1 MSQHPNDS
9 NPDGSEDDEAPRP
22 RAAKSQ
28 FSKRKVTTNR
38 LKEMKQAG
46 VPIAALTAYD
56 YSMAELVDAAGIDV
70 ILVGDSVSTVMQGL
84 ETTVTVT
91 MDHMVY
97 HTMLVR
103 RGVER
108 ALVVADLPFMS
119 YQVNS
124 DEALRNAGRMV
135 KEAGAEA
142 VKLEGGRVVA
152 DTVRR
157 IVDVGIPV
165 MGHLGLTPQSSHKF
179 GTYQVRAQEEEEADE
194 LRRDAKLLEEAGVFS
209 IVLEKVP
216 AELAREVTESVSVP
230 VIGIGAGGSC
240 DGQILVSHD
249 MLGICTRFN
258 PRFVRRY
265 ANIGDDM
272 QKAFEHYAEDVRS
285 RGFPNESESY

>member
-1 MSQHPNDS
+1 
-9 NPDGSEDDEAPRP
+9 
-22 RAAKSQ
+22 
-28 FSKRKVTTNR
+28 
-38 LKEMKQAG
+38 
-46 VPIAALTAYD
+46 
-56 YSMAELVDAAGIDV
+56 VDL

-91 MDHMVY
+91 MEHMVY
-97 HTMLVR
+97 HASLVR

-152 DTVRR
+152 ETVRR

-165 MGHLGLTPQSSHKF
+165 MGHLGLTPQSIHKF
-179 GTYQVRAQEEEEADE
+179 GTYQVRATDDKEADE
-194 LRRDAKLLEEAGVFS
+194 LRRDAKLLEQAGVFS

-216 AELAREVTESVSVP
+216 AALAREVTESVSVP
-230 VIGIGAGGSC
+230 VIGIGAGGGC

-265 ANIGDDM
+265 GNFADEMRG
-272 QKAFEHYAEDVRS
+272 AFERFTADVRG
-285 RGFPNESESY
+285 RDFPSEEESY

>member
-1 MSQHPNDS
+1 MSQHPEHGNAES
-9 NPDGSEDDEAPRP
+9 TE
-22 RAAKSQ
+22 
-28 FSKRKVTTNR
+28 FSGRKVTTN
-38 LKEMKQAG
+38 LLTQMKEAG
-46 VPIAALTAYD
+46 TPIAALTAYD
-56 YSMAELVDAAGIDV
+56 YTMAQLLDQAGVDL

-91 MDHMVY
+91 MEHMVY
-97 HTMLVR
+97 HASLVR

-135 KEAGAEA
+135 KEAGAVA

-152 DTVRR
+152 ETVRR

-165 MGHLGLTPQSSHKF
+165 MGHLGLTPQSIHKF
-179 GTYQVRAQEEEEADE
+179 GTYQVRATDDKEADE
-194 LRRDAKLLEEAGVFS
+194 LRRDAKLLEQAGVFS

-216 AELAREVTESVSVP
+216 AALAREVTESVSVP
-230 VIGIGAGGSC
+230 VIGIGAGGGC

-265 ANIGDDM
+265 GNFADEMRG
-272 QKAFEHYAEDVRS
+272 AFERFTADVRG
-285 RGFPNESESY
+285 RDFPSEEESY

>member
-1 MSQHPNDS
+1 MSQS
-9 NPDGSEDDEAPRP
+9 PDESFEG
-22 RAAKSQ
+22 
-28 FSKRKVTTNR
+28 RKVTTNR
-38 LKEMKQAG
+38 LMEMKAAG
-46 VPIAALTAYD
+46 VKIAALTAYD
-56 YSMAELVDAAGIDV
+56 YTMAQLVDAAGVDV

-84 ETTVTVT
+84 DTTVTVT
-91 MDHMVY
+91 MEHMLY
-97 HTMLVR
+97 HSTLVR

-119 YQVNS
+119 YQVRA

-142 VKLEGGRVVA
+142 VKLEGGRVVV

-165 MGHLGLTPQSSHKF
+165 MGHLGLTPQSIHKF
-179 GTYQVRAQEEEEADE
+179 GTYQVRARDEEEADE
-194 LRRDAKLLEEAGVFS
+194 VRRDAKLLEEAGVFS

-216 AELAREVTESVSVP
+216 ASLAAEVTASVSVP
-230 VIGIGAGGSC
+230 VIGIGAGGGC

-265 ANIGDDM
+265 ANLADDM
-272 QKAFEHYAEDVRS
+272 QGAFAHYARDVRA
-285 RGFPNESESY
+285 GEFPGENESY